1 MTKKTYAWAKRTA
14 LVAYKKAL
22 KAAERGHWQEAN
34 SLTNVSFDCAFCQA
48 TGFGISQRPNCRP
61 LGGTTRCPVTRLCG
75 NAADKVA
82 WRVLFYSHPEPWGIR
97 RLRSTIAQLERL
109 DVVE

>member
-1 MTKKTYAWAKRTA
+1 MKPKTYAWAKRKA

-22 KAAERGHWQEAN
+22 KAAEKGDWQEAN
-34 SLTNVSFDCAFCQA
+34 SLTNVGFDCAFCQA
-48 TGFGISQRPNCRP
+48 TGFGISQRPNCRR
-61 LGGTTRCPVTRLCG
+61 LSGASRCPATRLCG
-75 NAADKVA
+75 RAANKVA
-82 WRVLFYSHPEPWGIR
+82 WRVLFYSHPKPWGLR